1 MRINVNSSFKLFFW
15 MTPVALVLASCISG
29 NEEHY
34 DLDDLALN
42 QREAPRTVSDRC
54 LYIYD
59 SLRVSEKEHI
69 CLDEEC
75 ASQFT
80 ICIVPIVHEN
90 TYLSCQDSLDNDG
103 DDLIDCQDPGCA
115 NISYCL
121 PIGENTFAK
130 CTDSL
135 DNDDDGL
142 IDCKDPDCSHI
153 QPCLAVIVPP
163 DPTENTFLECTD
175 SLDNDMDGSIDCQDK
190 GCQDFE
196 ICKPKLENTFLLC
209 SDSLDNDK
217 DSKTD
222 CFDEDCQHFDVCKP
236 KTENTFELCS
246 DGIDNDN
253 DSDTDCFDSE
263 CMMMEHCMKIEPLRE
278 NSNEECSDEIDNDE
292 DGLTDC
298 FDDGCKE
305 VQACLNIQTITLI
318 DVTSTT
324 PDTDLDAAVND
335 VISGV
340 QWYEGDASSDTP
352 IASPQVTISGSWGG
366 LYLATGTSGD
376 DRETIDLSEYF
387 LKKLR
392 FDVRTSCDGEDLN
405 LKTQW
410 KSPNPDDQV
419 GNAYNFSKNMA
430 KLIPE
435 DQHWEVGDGQWHS
448 YEIDFATAVGLNM
461 DNAKELVLPFSLWCV
476 EANGANIEVQ
486 NLRFEG
492 QADIECIEV
501 LGVKDKEGS
510 IFCNVNTQHTLLLK
524 CL

>member
-1 MRINVNSSFKLFFW
+1 MKININCSFKLFFLIIPI
-15 MTPVALVLASCISG
+15 TILLVSCISG

-42 QREAPRTVSDRC
+42 QREAPRIVSDRC
-54 LYIYD
+54 MYIYD
-59 SLRVSEKEHI
+59 SLRVSEKESI
-69 CLDEEC
+69 CPDEEC
-75 ASQFT
+75 GPQFT
-80 ICIVPIVHEN
+80 ICFVPIIHEN
-90 TYLSCQDSLDNDG
+90 TYQICQDSLDNDG
-103 DDLIDCQDPGCA
+103 DDLIDCLDPGCA

-135 DNDDDGL
+135 DNDEDGL
-142 IDCKDPDCSHI
+142 IDCKDPDCSHV
-153 QPCLAVIVPP
+153 QPCIDIPILP

-175 SLDNDMDGSIDCQDK
+175 SLDNDLDGSIDCQDK
-190 GCQDFE
+190 GCQHFE
-196 ICKPKLENTFLLC
+196 ICKPKA
-209 SDSLDNDK
+209 
-217 DSKTD
+217 
-222 CFDEDCQHFDVCKP
+222 
-236 KTENTFELCS
+236 ENTFELCS
-246 DGIDNDN
+246 DDIDNDG
-253 DSDTDCFDSE
+253 DGSIDCKDPE
-263 CMMMEHCMKIEPLRE
+263 CMIMEHCMKTEPLRE
-278 NSNEECSDEIDNDE
+278 DSNEECSDEIDNDE
-292 DGLTDC
+292 DGLIDC

-318 DVTSTT
+318 DVISTT

-340 QWYEGDASSDTP
+340 QWYKGDAGSDTP
-352 IASPQVTISGSWGG
+352 IASPQVTINGSWGG

-376 DRETIDLSEYF
+376 DREAIDLSEYF

-392 FDVRTSCDGEDLN
+392 FDVRTSCDGKDLN

-419 GNAYNFSKNMA
+419 GNAYNFSKNMK

-435 DQHWEVGDGQWHS
+435 DQSWEVGDGQWHS

-492 QADIECIEV
+492 QADMECIQII
-501 LGVKDKEGS
+501 GAKDKEDS
-510 IFCNVNTQHTLLLK
+510 IFCNVSK
-524 CL
+524 